1 MNNKIKPLTRFT
13 QLFFGLGSMLAGLSY
28 AALPNLLAPPN
39 TQQFFLSVITGMVQS
54 R

>member
-1 MNNKIKPLTRFT
+1 MSKKIKLLTRFT
-13 QLFFGLGSMLAGLSY
+13 QLFFGLSSMLTGLSY

-39 TQQFFLSVITGMVQS
+39 TQQFFC